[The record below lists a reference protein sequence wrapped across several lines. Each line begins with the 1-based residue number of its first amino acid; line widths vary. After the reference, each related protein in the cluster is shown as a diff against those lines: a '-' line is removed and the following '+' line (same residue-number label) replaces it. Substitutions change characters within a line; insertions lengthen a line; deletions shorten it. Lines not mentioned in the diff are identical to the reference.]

1 MVQSTCNGD
10 GESLNG
16 KFDGAVMQIV
26 GRRDLARTFSQS
38 VCATWIQSYFS
49 LELGIP
55 FGGELVLS
63 IIIVRVQIRITCLPF
78 NLIPTKMPLISFD
91 TCNTQRVYKRGGY

>member
-1 MVQSTCNGD
+1 MMTSPLNGSDGFLDFKGVVQSPCNCD

-26 GRRDLARTFSQS
+26 GRRGLARTFSQW

-55 FGGELVLS
+55 IGGIIVHKSDLLVDPINSTKMRKLVL
-63 IIIVRVQIRITCLPF
+63 
-78 NLIPTKMPLISFD
+78 K
-91 TCNTQRVYKRGGY
+91 